1 MNNRVNLPFTTGVFP
16 NIVKIA
22 KIVPLYKNENKL
34 ECNNYRPI
42 SLLSSIGKL
51 IEKLLHKRL
60 YSFLN
65 RESSFVLSITHG
77 VSQGLVLG
85 QLLFLIYI
93 SDLNYVVKHSAV
105 RHFADDT
112 NLLYS
117 SSSLKSINK
126 CINHDLKL
134 IVHLLRGNRI
144 YLNVDKTEIIL
155 IRPKSKTSSKNINFR
170 ISGQKAAPTTHTRYL
185 GILVDHHLSWDQHL
199 KMLKPKLNRAN
210 GLLAKVRY

>member
-1 MNNRVNLPFTTGVFP
+1 MNNRINLPFTTGVFP

-85 QLLFLIYI
+85 QLLF
-93 SDLNYVVKHSAV
+93 
-105 RHFADDT
+105 
-112 NLLYS
+112 NLYQRS
-117 SSSLKSINK
+117 ES
-126 CINHDLKL
+126 C
-134 IVHLLRGNRI
+134 G
-144 YLNVDKTEIIL
+144 
-155 IRPKSKTSSKNINFR
+155 
-170 ISGQKAAPTTHTRYL
+170 
-185 GILVDHHLSWDQHL
+185 
-199 KMLKPKLNRAN
+199 
-210 GLLAKVRY
+210 